1 MTTPRS
7 SVPFPPATPA
17 NVRRARRLYL
27 VAVTTLSDSY
37 GYIVV
42 QAAGGAQE
50 LIQRAQEGQ
59 AAGNGVQLVTTSR
72 GDRLIA
78 VYWPKPIGLYA
89 EAPFPDA
96 PVLMLNAEAVADLA
110 ARPGDVME
118 LLRAVIAAAEA
129 VQPPAPPAT
138 RRQRAR
144 RPRPT

>member
-7 SVPFPPATPA
+7 ADPFPPATPA

-59 AAGNGVQLVTTSR
+59 AAGNGVQLVTSSR
-72 GDRLIA
+72 GDHLIA

-89 EAPFPDA
+89 GAPFADSA
-96 PVLMLNAEAVADLA
+96 VLMFDGAVVGDLA
-110 ARPGDVME
+110 TRPGDVME
-118 LLRAVIAAAEA
+118 LLRAIIAAAEA